1 MGIDYAY
8 LDPKT
13 SKQVML
19 NMLTQDRTQY
29 LMCEDRKDWIP
40 AFPDDMDNLFVTGTL
55 RGCGAVCRESV
66 RQDKNWFY
74 MDNGYGP
81 YWKRVTFKG
90 TAPTR
95 LLDRPNDRTPPELS
109 VLQPWRENRW
119 SGKNIL
125 ILPPSLPYMDA
136 FEEINWVN
144 QLIHTMNAYTDRNFI
159 VRPKPAKGKKAPSW
173 DDQLRK
179 AYCVVSFGSNLAIDA
194 MIKGVPTISYKYC
207 PAFFASFKME
217 DLETNILNEEPERQK
232 IINNCMYHSFHK
244 DEFRNGFAWETSMEN
259 AYGS

>member
-1 MGIDYAY
+1 MGLNYAF
-8 LDPKT
+8 LDPKPA
-13 SKQVML
+13 KQVML
-19 NMLTQDRTQY
+19 GMLTQENVRY
-29 LMCEDRKDWIP
+29 LKCEDDPNWNP
-40 AFPDDMDNLFVTGTL
+40 TFPDDMDNLFVTGTL

-81 YWKRVTFKG
+81 FWKRVTFKG

-109 VLQPWRENRW
+109 VLQPWRENKLNA
-119 SGKNIL
+119 KNIL

-136 FEEINWVN
+136 FEEINWLN
-144 QLIHTMNAYTDRNFI
+144 KLIHSINEFTGRNLVI
-159 VRPKPAKGKKAPSW
+159 RPKPAKGKKAPPW
-173 DDQLRK
+173 EEQLRD
-179 AYCVVSFGSNLAIDA
+179 AYCVVSFGSNLAVDA
-194 MIKGVPTISYKYC
+194 MIKGVPTISFKYC

-217 DLETNILNEEPERQK
+217 DLETDNLNVEPDRQK

-244 DEFRNGFAWETSMEN
+244 HEFNNGFSWATSMEN
-259 AYGS
+259 AYG